1 MGVLTFKGGIHP
13 DDKKIYTKDKPIV
26 EMSASKEMVYP
37 MSQHIGAPCEPIVN
51 VGDTVCVGQKIADSS
66 AFVSAPIHS
75 TVSGTVTKIEKRRH
89 PNGQMVNS
97 VIIEN
102 DDLYTLSPDIYR
114 RDGFENLS
122 KEEKLAIIREAGLV
136 GLGGAGFP
144 THIKLNPSG
153 KIDCVIINAAE
164 CEPYLTSDYRVM
176 METAFMVVEGL
187 RFIMNIVEC
196 DKGYIAIENN
206 KMEAIKKMKEA
217 SSKYDNIDV
226 VTLKT
231 KYPQGSE
238 KHLIYA
244 VTKREVPSGKLPA
257 DVGVVVQNVDSA
269 CAVYNAAIFR
279 QPVLSR
285 VVTVSGGAIDSP
297 CNFRVKLGTSFTD
310 VIENAGG
317 FIGNVKKI
325 VMGGPMMGIAQ
336 QDTDTPVIKTT
347 SAILAFDESEI
358 YKKEKSPCLR
368 CGKCVNS
375 CPMNLVPLT
384 LAESALNEDFSKCLK
399 YNILDCI
406 ECGICSYVC
415 PSERSCTQAI
425 KIGKQKINAL
435 KKKQGGK

>member
-1 MGVLTFKGGIHP
+1 MSVLTFKGGIHP
-13 DDKKIYTKDKPIV
+13 NDKKIYTQDKPIV
-26 EMSASKEMVYP
+26 EINASKEMVYP
-37 MSQHIGAPCEPIVN
+37 LSQHIGAPCDPIVN
-51 VGDTVCVGQKIADSS
+51 VGDTVTVGQKIADSS

-97 VIIEN
+97 IIIEN
-102 DDLYTLSPDIYR
+102 DDLNTLSSNIYR

-122 KEEKLAIIREAGLV
+122 KEEKLAIIRECGLV

-144 THIKLNPSG
+144 THIKLNPKG
-153 KIDCVIINAAE
+153 KIESVIINAAE

-176 METAFMVVEGL
+176 METPFLVVEGL
-187 RFIMNIVEC
+187 KFIMNIVDC

-206 KMEAIKKMKEA
+206 KPEAIKKLKEA
-217 SSKYDNIDV
+217 SKKYKNIEV

-244 VTKREVPSGKLPA
+244 VTKKEVPSGKLPA

-285 VVTVSGGAIDSP
+285 VVTVSGGSIDNPS
-297 CNFRVKLGTSFTD
+297 NFRVKLGTSFED
-310 VIENAGG
+310 VIQNAGE
-317 FIGNVKKI
+317 FIGNVRKI

-336 QDTDTPVIKTT
+336 QDTNTPVIKTT

-368 CGKCVNS
+368 CAKCVNA
-375 CPMNLVPLT
+375 CPMHLLPLT
-384 LAESALNEDFSKCLK
+384 LSEAALNEDFASLK
-399 YNILDCI
+399 KLGALDCI
-406 ECGICSYVC
+406 ECGICSYIC
-415 PSERSCTQAI
+415 PSDRGCTQSI
-425 KIGKQKINAL
+425 KVGKQKLNAFL
-435 KKKQGGK
+435 KKQGGN

>member
-1 MGVLTFKGGIHP
+1 MSVLTFKGGLHP
-13 DDKKIYTKDKPIV
+13 DDKKIFTKDKPII
-26 EMSASKEMVYP
+26 EIAASKEMVYP
-37 MSQHIGAPCEPIVN
+37 VSQHIGAPCEPIVK
-51 VGDTVCVGQKIADSS
+51 VGDYVKVGQCIADST
-66 AFVSAPIHS
+66 AFVSAPVHS

-97 VIIEN
+97 IIIEN
-102 DDLYTLSPDIYR
+102 DNLNTLSEDIYR
-114 RDGFENLS
+114 RDDFEKLS
-122 KEEKLAIIREAGLV
+122 KEEKLKIIRDCGLV

-144 THIKLNPSG
+144 THIKLNPKG

-176 METAFMVVEGL
+176 LETSFMVVNGL
-187 RFIMNIVEC
+187 KLIMDIVEC

-206 KMEAIKKMKEA
+206 KPEAIKKMKEA
-217 SSKYDNIDV
+217 SAKFDNIKV
-226 VTLKT
+226 VSLKT

-244 VTKREVPSGKLPA
+244 VTKKEVPSGKLPA

-285 VVTVSGGAIDSP
+285 VITVSGGAIDTPS
-297 CNFRVKLGTSFTD
+297 NFRVKLGTSFED
-310 VIENAGG
+310 VIQNAGG

-336 QDTDTPVIKTT
+336 QDTNAPVIKTT

-358 YKKEKSPCLR
+358 YKKEKNPCIR
-368 CGKCVNS
+368 CAKCVNA
-375 CPMNLVPLT
+375 CPMRLVPATLT
-384 LAESALNEDFSKCLK
+384 TAAQNDDFDTLLK
-399 YNILDCI
+399 YNALDCI
-406 ECGICSYVC
+406 ECGICSYIC
-415 PSERSCTQAI
+415 PSDRGCTQAI
-425 KIGKQKINAL
+425 KIAKQKINA
-435 KKKQGGK
+435 KRRKEGGK